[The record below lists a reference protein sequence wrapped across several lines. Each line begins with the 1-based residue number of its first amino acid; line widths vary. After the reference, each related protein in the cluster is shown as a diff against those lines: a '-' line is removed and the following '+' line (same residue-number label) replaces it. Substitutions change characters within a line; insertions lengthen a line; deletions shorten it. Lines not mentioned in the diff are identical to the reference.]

1 MMRTKTNYM
10 VPALVILLAGCS
22 GTLPDDEQ
30 NTVVSVVPNQLNAT
44 SDVVNATDESTQ
56 TQQNP
61 IEDGEGYEDFMLPRF
76 QINEDNYRALLNQAF
91 EVYFG
96 TAYDQ
101 RLPTNHMQRLVSG
114 AAIDH
119 REEVDGFAT
128 THFTTFACS
137 NGGTVEQRLV
147 AGISPVISY
156 GFEADNCQYRGDLVS
171 GQFDLGGF
179 RDTSHYD
186 IALQNFKVD
195 FGVSD
200 GLSAHGMYR
209 RFTTFTGGYGGNP
222 SDWTEHWR
230 TKSLD
235 YTISYLGSDL
245 AIENAS
251 TLGWYGY
258 VRREK
263 SSNGDFWLYRAHM
276 EGEFTMQGTFSSGA
290 TIDVMVVEPFTQE
303 YRVNVSADYRHGAP
317 YSTPPTPHFSSGNLL
332 LIADDGTTAQLRPSS
347 HVANHVDV
355 TLTNYLGSDNQQTFT
370 LPWSVFSS
378 AMRLRDKTLEFPM
391 R

>member
-1 MMRTKTNYM
+1 MIRIKTDYL
-10 VPALVILLAGCS
+10 VPVLAIVLAGCS
-22 GTLPDDEQ
+22 GTAPDAEQ
-30 NTVVSVVPNQLNAT
+30 NNLVSVVPNQANAI
-44 SDVVNATDESTQ
+44 SDVMDATDDSTQ
-56 TQQNP
+56 TQQDP
-61 IEDGEGYEDFMLPRF
+61 IEDGQSHEYFMLPRF
-76 QINEDNYRALLNQAF
+76 EINEDNYQALLIQAF

-101 RLPTNHMQRLVSG
+101 RLPTDHMQRLISG

-128 THFTTFACS
+128 THFTTYACS

-156 GFEADNCQYRGDLVS
+156 GYKSDNCQYRNDLVS
-171 GQFDLGGF
+171 GQFDIGGF

-195 FGVSD
+195 FGVNDSLLAD
-200 GLSAHGMYR
+200 GMYR
-209 RFTTFTGGYGGNP
+209 RFNTFTGGYGGNP

-235 YTISYLGSDL
+235 YKISYLGSDL

-276 EGEFTMQGTFSSGA
+276 EGEFTMQGTFSSDA
-290 TIDVMVVEPFTQE
+290 TIDVLVVEPFSQE
-303 YRVNVSADYRHGAP
+303 YRVNISTDYRNGAP
-317 YSTPPTPHFSSGNLL
+317 YTTPPIPHFSTGNLL
-332 LIADDGTTAQLRPSS
+332 LIAEDGTTAQLRPSL
-347 HVANHVDV
+347 HVANHVEV

-378 AMRLRDKTLEFPM
+378 AMTLRDKTLEFPM